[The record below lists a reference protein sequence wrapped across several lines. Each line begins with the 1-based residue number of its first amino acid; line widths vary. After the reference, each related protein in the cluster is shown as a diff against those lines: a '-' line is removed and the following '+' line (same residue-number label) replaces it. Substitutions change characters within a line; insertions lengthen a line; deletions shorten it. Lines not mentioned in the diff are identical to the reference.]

1 MNIRFVLSLSIV
13 LLFSA
18 CGGSSNDPAPT
29 PAPAPG
35 GGTGLTID
43 TTNAKPAI
51 RVAYGATV
59 QSVDTGGLVDDSGI
73 ASTPDG
79 GFSKTTNGNG
89 APGVITRFMQK
100 DPLPASTEDCIPG
113 GTITLNFDVN
123 LVAFVAGALSVGDT
137 INVDYA
143 DCDQGLGEVIN
154 GRMEFTVADFTGD
167 LVLGLYRLEM
177 DVLLIDLAVTTAT
190 DTVTSNGDST
200 VTVDTA
206 GNPMV
211 LLSISGNSLATVSA
225 TSTETVSNFLTS
237 QTVDTSVIPEP
248 YTLES
253 SATVN
258 SSQLSGAI
266 SFDTTVTFQ
275 GMGGAYPFA
284 GELLVTGDGSAV
296 KLIALSDTTVRIETD
311 PDGDGVFELLEETT
325 WDDIA
330 L

>member
-1 MNIRFVLSLSIV
+1 MNIRFVLSLAIV

-18 CGGSSNDPAPT
+18 CGGSSSDPAP
-29 PAPAPG
+29 PPPPG

-51 RVAYGATV
+51 RVAYGATA
-59 QSVDTGGLVDDSGI
+59 QSVETGGLVDDSGI

-79 GFSKTTNGNG
+79 GFSKPTTGNG
-89 APGVITRFMQK
+89 AAGVITRFMQK
-100 DPLPASTEDCIPG
+100 DPFGPFIEACIPG
-113 GTITLNFDVN
+113 GTITLNLDVN
-123 LVAFVAGALSVGDT
+123 PVTFVAGGLSIGDK

-143 DCDQGLGEVIN
+143 DCDQGLGDVIN
-154 GRMEFTVADFTGD
+154 GRMEFTVAGFTGD
-167 LVLGLYRLEM
+167 LALGLYRLEM
-177 DVLLIDLAVTTAT
+177 DVLLIELAVTTAA
-190 DTVTSNGDST
+190 DTITSNGDST
-200 VTVDTA
+200 VTVDTI

-211 LLSISGNSLATVSA
+211 LLSISGNSLASVSA
-225 TSTETVSNFLTS
+225 TTTETVTNFLTS

-253 SATVN
+253 SGTVN
-258 SSQLSGAI
+258 SSQLSGVI
-266 SFDTTVTFQ
+266 SFETMVTFQ

-284 GELLVTGDGSAV
+284 GQLLVTGNGSAV

-311 PDGDGVFELLEETT
+311 PDGDGIFELLEETT

>member
-1 MNIRFVLSLSIV
+1 MNIRFVLSLAIV

-18 CGGSSNDPAPT
+18 CGGSNSDPAP
-29 PAPAPG
+29 PPPPG

-51 RVAYGATV
+51 RVAYGATA
-59 QSVDTGGLVDDSGI
+59 QSVETGGFVDDSGI

-79 GFSKTTNGNG
+79 GFSKPTNGNG
-89 APGVITRFMQK
+89 AAGVITRFMQK
-100 DPLPASTEDCIPG
+100 DPFGPFIEACIPG
-113 GTITLNFDVN
+113 GTMTLNLDVN
-123 LVAFVAGALSVGDT
+123 PVTFVAGGLSIGDK

-143 DCDQGLGEVIN
+143 DCDQGLGDVIN
-154 GRMEFTVADFTGD
+154 GRMEFTVAGFTGD
-167 LVLGLYRLEM
+167 LALGLYRLEM
-177 DVLLIDLAVTTAT
+177 DVLLIELAVTTAA
-190 DTVTSNGDST
+190 DTITSNGDST
-200 VTVDTA
+200 VTVDTI

-211 LLSISGNSLATVSA
+211 LLSISGNSLASVSA
-225 TSTETVSNFLTS
+225 TTTETVTNFLTS

-253 SATVN
+253 SGTVN
-258 SSQLSGAI
+258 SSQLSGVI
-266 SFDTTVTFQ
+266 SFETMVTFQ

-284 GELLVTGDGSAV
+284 GQLLVTGNGSAV